1 MLVEFTEEETGRGCE
16 ILLGLTV
23 RASFP
28 LSDCRTGKE
37 PSRFPGARLP
47 VCTVDT
53 GSGTFSTTD
62 RWLALLL
69 QLLEW
74 PLWWSGRRVT
84 PLGPRNFRGICPWLL
99 FSVDRRC
106 PDKKR
111 EGSFVEEKLNEMV
124 IWKAP
129 RGVRNEMEGVVSTGD
144 RRTASFSVD

>member
-1 MLVEFTEEETGRGCE
+1 MLLVEFTEEETGRGCE

-23 RASFP
+23 SCSRVSYFP
-28 LSDCRTGKE
+28 LKCS
-37 PSRFPGARLP
+37 
-47 VCTVDT
+47 
-53 GSGTFSTTD
+53 FSTTD

-84 PLGPRNFRGICPWLL
+84 PLGPRNFRGGCPWLL

-144 RRTASFSVD
+144 RRTASFVFLSTRSCGAPLE

>member
-1 MLVEFTEEETGRGCE
+1 MF
-16 ILLGLTV
+16 
-23 RASFP
+23 ASQ
-28 LSDCRTGKE
+28 S
-37 PSRFPGARLP
+37 
-47 VCTVDT
+47 TVDRSNVA
-53 GSGTFSTTD
+53 SGHEAESLPRSSCEASTAKARCVESLPKRNLEED
-62 RWLALLL
+62 VRFCSVRRPSRWLALLL